1 LLLNIDLH
9 ERQADST
16 LKLALRM
23 QSAGAGA
30 TLNVRDYDLG
40 VFFNFATYDPP
51 FGIASALLSSGQTS
65 VLRNSSLRAALGRWP
80 AAIADG
86 VEDQLM
92 LHEIST
98 ARIQPLLENSVENM
112 QPVHASYT
120 EETVHIDYSRA
131 ILNTKS
137 DIIVSQELWN
147 VLFHHYARN
156 LVTLSDLELTGIQLT
171 ELIDLV
177 AQELGD

>member
-1 LLLNIDLH
+1 
-9 ERQADST
+9 
-16 LKLALRM
+16 
-23 QSAGAGA
+23 
-30 TLNVRDYDLG
+30 
-40 VFFNFATYDPP
+40 
-51 FGIASALLSSGQTS
+51 
-65 VLRNSSLRAALGRWP
+65 
-80 AAIADG
+80 
-86 VEDQLM
+86 M

-98 ARIQPLLENSVENM
+98 TRIQPLLENSVENM

-156 LVTLSDLELTGIQLT
+156 LVTLSDLERTGIQLT